1 MSKKKKTD
9 ISVMSK
15 DLVSAMS
22 EDAGIGLENITS
34 DDLAIPFLSILQ
46 SGSPQCKKS
55 DGAYIKGSEE
65 GMIYNTV
72 TNEIFDGDEGFLVIP
87 VAYQRKY
94 VEWKPREE
102 GGGLV
107 NQYAPG
113 DPILS
118 TMTTQ
123 DSRDFLPNGNNII
136 QTAYHYVMAMCNDVP
151 TQGVITMSSTQL
163 KKSRR
168 WNSMMASR
176 RDMIG
181 DQLITPPIYGQI
193 FRLTTKPE
201 QNDLGSWYG
210 WNVEAEG
217 LVESAKIYLEAKSFN
232 NAVNS
237 GAINVSAPD
246 PALI

>member
-1 MSKKKKTD
+1 
-9 ISVMSK
+9 
-15 DLVSAMS
+15 
-22 EDAGIGLENITS
+22 
-34 DDLAIPFLSILQ
+34 
-46 SGSPQCKKS
+46 
-55 DGAYIKGSEE
+55 
-65 GMIYNTV
+65 
-72 TNEIFDGDEGFLVIP
+72 
-87 VAYQRKY
+87 
-94 VEWKPREE
+94 
-102 GGGLV
+102 
-107 NQYAPG
+107 
-113 DPILS
+113 
-118 TMTTQ
+118 MTTQ
-123 DSRDFLPNGNNII
+123 DNRDFLPNGNNII

-217 LVESAKIYLEAKSFN
+217 LVESAEIYLEAKSFN
-232 NAVNS
+232 SAVNS